1 MFFCPAGDLPVLV
14 IVVQNL
20 TGVFC
25 PADLPVFVTVFQ
37 YLTGVFCPADLPV
50 LVTVF
55 QYLTGVFCP
64 AGDLT
69 AAPDGAD
76 GESGG
81 ATAPP

>member
-14 IVVQNL
+14 TVVQN
-20 TGVFC
+20 
-25 PADLPVFVTVFQ
+25 
-37 YLTGVFCPADLPV
+37 LTGVFCPADLPV

-76 GESGG
+76 GESSGT
-81 ATAPP
+81 TASP